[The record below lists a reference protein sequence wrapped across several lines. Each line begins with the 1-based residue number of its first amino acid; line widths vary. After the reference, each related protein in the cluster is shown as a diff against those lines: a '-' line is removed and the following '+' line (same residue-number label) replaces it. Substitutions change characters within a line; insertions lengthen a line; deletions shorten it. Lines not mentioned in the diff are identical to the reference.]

1 MPTFFHP
8 FIQHWKKNNYWALLK
23 SKQAAAHKPRRVND
37 TEPWL
42 LARLQENDEGAALG
56 AEVIKRHVKGGDRH
70 PSADEI

>member
-1 MPTFFHP
+1 M
-8 FIQHWKKNNYWALLK
+8 

-42 LARLQENDEGAALG
+42 LARLQENDEEEAALG